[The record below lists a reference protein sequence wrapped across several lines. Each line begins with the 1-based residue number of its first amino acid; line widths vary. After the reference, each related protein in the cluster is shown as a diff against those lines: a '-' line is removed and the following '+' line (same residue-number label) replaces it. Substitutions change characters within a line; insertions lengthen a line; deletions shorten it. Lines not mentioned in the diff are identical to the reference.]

1 MAANNT
7 NCKYVELIR
16 EIRVTNIHA
25 SFAANSTEAVNKFF
39 EVLNGFGYTANDIS
53 VIRASQYTDSA
64 GDQLIKIYTC
74 CTRLEDNDHLIG
86 RLRRNVF
93 KGKAW
98 DAYASS
104 KCLVLA
110 ASTDVEKQ
118 KRMVE
123 NMVCLHRSNI
133 NAVDNELSELE
144 ALESQIQNMKLTL
157 NLRKNL
163 SINKVNDLDKNGFNQ

>member
-25 SFAANSTEAVNKFF
+25 SFAANSTEAVDKFF

-93 KGKAW
+93 NGKAW

-110 ASTDVEKQ
+110 ASTDMEKQ
-118 KRMVE
+118 KRMVDE
-123 NMVCLHRSNI
+123 MVRIHRAHATTI
-133 NAVDNELSELE
+133 NDELKKMD
-144 ALESQIQNMKLTL
+144 ALEDQIQRAKLTL
-157 NLRKNL
+157 NLRLNSSTTKANE
-163 SINKVNDLDKNGFNQ
+163 LDKNGFN

>member
-25 SFAANSTEAVNKFF
+25 SFAANSIEAVDKFF

-110 ASTDVEKQ
+110 ASTDMEKQ
-118 KRMVE
+118 KRMVDE
-123 NMVCLHRSNI
+123 MVRIHRANAATI
-133 NAVDNELSELE
+133 NDELLKLD
-144 ALESQIQNMKLTL
+144 ALDDQIQRTKLTL
-157 NLRKNL
+157 NLRLNSSTTKANE
-163 SINKVNDLDKNGFNQ
+163 LDKNGFN